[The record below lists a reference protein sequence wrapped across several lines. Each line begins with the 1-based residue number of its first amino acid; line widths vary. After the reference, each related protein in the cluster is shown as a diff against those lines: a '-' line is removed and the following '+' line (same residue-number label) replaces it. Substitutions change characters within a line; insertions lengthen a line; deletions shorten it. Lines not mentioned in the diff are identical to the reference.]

1 MESVTGFRVGF
12 TAQFLEQRELKLYR
26 RYIDVIERTLFVQYG

>member
-26 RYIDVIERTLFVQYG
+26 CYIERTLFVQYG